1 MTANNEIGTIQNI
14 KQIGEIAHKHNII
27 FHTDAVQ
34 ACGNVP
40 IDVKKM
46 GIDMLSMSGHKLHAP
61 KGTGALYI
69 RKGIRLDKHIDGG
82 HQEGDKRAGTE
93 NVPGIVGLGK
103 ACEIANEEL
112 GDNMRIL
119 KELRDYYVMQ
129 VENSIP
135 NAKLNGSRNMRLP
148 GNANFSFRGM
158 DGRGMVIELNKRGI
172 CVSGGSACSAGSTKA
187 SHVLKALGIPDELT
201 KSAIRTTFG
210 PDNTKED
217 IDYLVQNLQEII
229 LYNN

>member
-1 MTANNEIGTIQNI
+1 
-14 KQIGEIAHKHNII
+14 
-27 FHTDAVQ
+27 
-34 ACGNVP
+34 
-40 IDVKKM
+40 
-46 GIDMLSMSGHKLHAP
+46 
-61 KGTGALYI
+61 
-69 RKGIRLDKHIDGG
+69 
-82 HQEGDKRAGTE
+82 
-93 NVPGIVGLGK
+93 
-103 ACEIANEEL
+103 
-112 GDNMRIL
+112 MRIL

-187 SHVLKALGIPDELT
+187 SHLLKALGISDELT
-201 KSAIRTTFG
+201 RSAIRTTFG